1 MMIVSMIS
9 FMFGLMSFLMNHS
22 HLLMLLLCFEFMYL
36 CVFIMLAMTIGT
48 TGFMMNVIIYL
59 IIIVC
64 EASLGL
70 SLLVVSVFFYG
81 SDKLNSI
88 FMLKC

>member
-1 MMIVSMIS
+1 MMIVSLVS
-9 FMFGLMSFLMNHS
+9 FVFGLMAFLMNHKHILS
-22 HLLMLLLCFEFMYL
+22 LLLCFEFMYL
-36 CVFIMLAMTIGT
+36 CVFIML
-48 TGFMMNVIIYL
+48 MMVVGMSGMILNVVIYL
-59 IIIVC
+59 IVIVC

-81 SDKLNSI
+81 SDKMGSV

>member
-1 MMIVSMIS
+1 MMIVGMVS
-9 FMFGLMSFLMNHS
+9 FMFGLLSFLMNHK

-36 CVFIMLAMTIGT
+36 CVFILLIMVVGMTGMLL
-48 TGFMMNVIIYL
+48 NVVIFL
-59 IIIVC
+59 IVIVC

-70 SLLVVSVFFYG
+70 SLLVLSVFFYG
-81 SDKLNSI
+81 SDKLNSV